1 MRVHRFFAGAD
12 GPGRPALPLGELLH
26 PAALA
31 AVLVLVANDWLLKP
45 SPAPGW
51 LTGKLSDV
59 AGLAF
64 FPLLL
69 TAAFDLALLAAARL
83 GAPVDFSLRRWKLH
97 TAIAATAAAFTV
109 IKLWVPVAEAAAGVL
124 RALGLDARIVA
135 DPTDLLTLPA
145 LAVALWIGR
154 RELRR
159 VPLGRLE
166 VIERRWRRGHH
177 DVAAQLADIPRA
189 GADPDQVTALAAAL
203 TTYLETGDPA
213 PAEHTLSDLRR

>member
-1 MRVHRFFAGAD
+1 LRAHRFFAGAD
-12 GPGRPALPLGELLH
+12 GPGRPTLPLGELLH

-45 SPAPGW
+45 SAAPGW
-51 LTGKLSDV
+51 LTGKLSDL

-69 TAAFDLALLAAARL
+69 TAALDLALMAAARL

-97 TAIAATAAAFTV
+97 TAVAATAVAFTA
-109 IKLWVPVAEAAAGVL
+109 IKLWAPVAAAAAGVL
-124 RALGLDARIVA
+124 RTLGLDARIVA

-166 VIERRWRRGHH
+166 VIERAWKRGDR
-177 DVAAQLADIPRA
+177 DVAARLADVPGSA
-189 GADPDQVTALAAAL
+189 ALAAGMV
-203 TTYLETGDPA
+203 TYLDTGDPA
-213 PAEHTLSDLRR
+213 PAEHTLCALRRRQGASP